1 MERTP
6 GPWYWDDG
14 GYGEDCDPP
23 EPGKR
28 WISIYDDDDS
38 EVCVIVNRTGSF
50 SSNQFA
56 NARLIAAAP
65 DMLEAIKNALR
76 HIRSIQ
82 AYDDS
87 VAVPKA
93 FAISALH
100 EGLKS
105 AGIENIASI

>member
-56 NARLIAAAP
+56 NARLIAATP
-65 DMLEAIKNALR
+65 ELLEAAEEVLANWSSGDLA
-76 HIRSIQ
+76 
-82 AYDDS
+82 A
-87 VAVPKA
+87 AVRELDAAVKKA
-93 FAISALH
+93 K
-100 EGLKS
+100 EG
-105 AGIENIASI
+105 